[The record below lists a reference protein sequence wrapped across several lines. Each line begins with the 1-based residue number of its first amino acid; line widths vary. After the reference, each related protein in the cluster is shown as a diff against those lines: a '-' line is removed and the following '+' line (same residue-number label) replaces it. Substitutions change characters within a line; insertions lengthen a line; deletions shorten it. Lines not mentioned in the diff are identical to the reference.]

1 MSVEFSAKISML
13 RKEKGVTQRK
23 AAQELGVSQALLSH
37 YEKGIRECNLD
48 FVKRAAAYYSVSSDY
63 LLGITESKQGMT
75 DLYALGNIESDDE
88 LTPKTLIRAMLF
100 LSSRLAQTDETE
112 AHFFVDFF
120 SLAAQKYTA
129 LISGDAAQR
138 LKLNDLSEEALLEA
152 RKQDRRAGTF
162 SDPTAA
168 YRTIIKNAE
177 RQIDETAQSL
187 LQ

>member
-23 AAQELGVSQALLSH
+23 AAEELGISQALLSH

-48 FVKRAAAYYSVSSDY
+48 FVKRAASYYSVSSDY

-75 DLYALGNIESDDE
+75 DLYALDAIESDDD

-100 LSSRLAQTDETE
+100 LSSRLARTEEAE
-112 AHFFVDFF
+112 AHFFVDYF
-120 SLAAQKYTA
+120 SLAAQKYAA
-129 LISGDAAQR
+129 LVSGDPAQKI
-138 LKLNDLSEEALLEA
+138 KLNDLCEETLLEA
-152 RKQDRRAGTF
+152 RKQDRRTGTF

-168 YRTIIKNAE
+168 FRTVIKNAE
-177 RQIDETAQSL
+177 RQIDETAKKL